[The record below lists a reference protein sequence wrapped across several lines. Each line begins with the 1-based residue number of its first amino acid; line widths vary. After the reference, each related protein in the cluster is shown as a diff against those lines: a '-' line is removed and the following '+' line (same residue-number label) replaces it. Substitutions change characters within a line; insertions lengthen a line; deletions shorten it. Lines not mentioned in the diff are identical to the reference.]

1 MNDCPEGI
9 GTLITVFKD
18 SSISH
23 YEGNYGNNVRNGHGT
38 HHWKNEKK
46 TKLQME
52 KIRCDKCYKK
62 VKKTSCALR

>member
-38 HHWKNEKK
+38 HHWKNEFTYEGPFYQGFKH
-46 TKLQME
+46 TQE
-52 KIRCDKCYKK
+52 GEIG
-62 VKKTSCALR
+62 TFTWN